1 MQKISCHS
9 CLRCYALAMS
19 LLNTGNAKTRKG
31 EKKGFITYGLHLAP
45 ANLSGFNVCKDASKG
60 CAAACLNTAGRGAM
74 SSVQR
79 ARIAKTL
86 LFFHD
91 KQAFLANL
99 WKEVAKSM
107 KSAEKKG
114 MTPCFRL
121 NLTSDLPWEK
131 IKYNGQNVFAAFPSV
146 QFYDY
151 TKSAERMTSFVNGEM
166 PKNYHLT
173 FSRSETNG
181 AISLAFLRS
190 GGNVAMVFRK
200 SLPTQ
205 YFGHDVVD
213 GDDTDL
219 RFLDGK
225 GKIVG
230 LKEKGL
236 AKKDETGFV
245 LEPA

>member
-1 MQKISCHS
+1 
-9 CLRCYALAMS
+9 MS
-19 LLNTGNAKTRKG
+19 LLNSGNSKTRKG
-31 EKKGFITYGLHLAP
+31 EKKGFTTYGIHLAP
-45 ANLSGFNVCKDASKG
+45 ASLSGFNVCDSSSAG
-60 CAAACLNTAGRGAM
+60 CRWACLNTAGRGAM
-74 SSVQR
+74 TSVQR
-79 ARIAKTL
+79 ARIKKTL
-86 LFFHD
+86 FFFKD
-91 KQAFLANL
+91 KQKFLAEL
-99 WKEVAKSM
+99 WAEITKSI
-107 KSAEKKG
+107 KSSAKKG

-131 IKYNGQNVFAAFPSV
+131 IKFNGQSVMEAFPDV

-151 TKSAERMTSFVNGEM
+151 CKSPERMTKFVNGEM
-166 PKNYHLT
+166 PTNYHLT

-181 AISLAFLRS
+181 ALALAFLRS

-200 SLPTQ
+200 SLPAS
-205 YFGHDVVD
+205 YFGHEVID
-213 GDDTDL
+213 GDETDL

-225 GKIVG
+225 GKIIG

>member
-1 MQKISCHS
+1 
-9 CLRCYALAMS
+9 MS
-19 LLNTGNAKTRKG
+19 LLNSGNAKTRKG

-45 ANLSGFNVCKDASKG
+45 ANLSGFNVCKDASAG

-74 SSVQR
+74 SNVQR
-79 ARIAKTL
+79 ARIAKTR
-86 LFFHD
+86 LFFSD
-91 KQAFLANL
+91 KQKFLSDL
-99 WKEVAKSM
+99 WAEVKKSISSAARKE
-107 KSAEKKG
+107 
-114 MTPCFRL
+114 MTPCLRL

-131 IKYNGQNVFAAFPSV
+131 IKFNGQSVFDAFPEV

-151 TKSAERMTSFVNGEM
+151 TKSAERMTAFLSGLM

-173 FSRSETNG
+173 FSRSEGNHNLCL
-181 AISLAFLRS
+181 SFLQS

-200 SLPTQ
+200 SLPSQ
-205 YFGHDVVD
+205 FQGFAVVD
-213 GDDTDL
+213 GDETDL
-219 RFLDGK
+219 RFMDGA

-245 LEPA
+245 LEPSA

>member
-1 MQKISCHS
+1 
-9 CLRCYALAMS
+9 MS
-19 LLNTGNAKTRKG
+19 LLNSGNAKTRKG

-45 ANLSGFNVCKDASKG
+45 SNLSGFNVCKDASAG

-79 ARIAKTL
+79 ARIAKTR
-86 LFFHD
+86 LFFSD
-91 KQAFLANL
+91 KQKFLSDL
-99 WKEVAKSM
+99 WVEVEKSISSAARKE
-107 KSAEKKG
+107 

-131 IKYNGQNVFAAFPSV
+131 IKFNGQSVLEAFPNV

-151 TKSAERMTSFVNGEM
+151 CKSPERMTQFINGQM

-181 AISLAFLRS
+181 EIALAILKS

-200 SLPTQ
+200 SLPSSF
-205 YFGHDVVD
+205 FGHEVID
-213 GDDTDL
+213 GDETDL
-219 RFLDGK
+219 RFLDGA
-225 GKIVG
+225 GKIIG

>member
-1 MQKISCHS
+1 
-9 CLRCYALAMS
+9 MS
-19 LLNTGNAKTRKG
+19 LLNSGNSKTRKG
-31 EKKGFITYGLHLAP
+31 EKKGFTTYGIHLAP
-45 ANLSGFNVCKDASKG
+45 ASLSGFNVCDSSSAG
-60 CAAACLNTAGRGAM
+60 CRWACLNTAGRGAM
-74 SSVQR
+74 TSVQR
-79 ARIAKTL
+79 ARIKKTL
-86 LFFHD
+86 FFFKD
-91 KQAFLANL
+91 KQKFLAEL
-99 WKEVAKSM
+99 WAEITKSI
-107 KSAEKKG
+107 KSSAKKG

-131 IKYNGQNVFAAFPSV
+131 IKFNGQSVMEAFPDV

-151 TKSAERMTSFVNGEM
+151 CKSPERMTKFVNGEM
-166 PKNYHLT
+166 PANYHLT

-181 AISLAFLRS
+181 ALALAFLRS

-200 SLPTQ
+200 SLPAS
-205 YFGHDVVD
+205 YFGHEVID
-213 GDDTDL
+213 GDETDL

-225 GKIVG
+225 GKIIG

>member
-1 MQKISCHS
+1 MP
-9 CLRCYALAMS
+9 
-19 LLNTGNAKTRKG
+19 LLNFGNAKTRKG

-74 SSVQR
+74 SNVQR
-79 ARIAKTL
+79 ARIAKTR
-86 LFFHD
+86 LFFSD
-91 KQAFLANL
+91 KQKFLSDL
-99 WKEVAKSM
+99 WAEVKKSISSASRKE
-107 KSAEKKG
+107 
-114 MTPCFRL
+114 MTPCLRL

-131 IKYNGQNVFAAFPSV
+131 IKFNGQSIFDAFPSV

-151 TKSAERMTSFVNGEM
+151 TKSPDRMTAFLSGAM

-173 FSRSETNG
+173 FSRSESNG
-181 AISLAFLRS
+181 SIAEAFLAS

-200 SLPTQ
+200 YLPET
-205 YFGHDVVD
+205 FKGFPVID
-213 GDDTDL
+213 GDETDL

-245 LEPA
+245 LEPS

>member
-1 MQKISCHS
+1 
-9 CLRCYALAMS
+9 
-19 LLNTGNAKTRKG
+19 
-31 EKKGFITYGLHLAP
+31 
-45 ANLSGFNVCKDASKG
+45 
-60 CAAACLNTAGRGAM
+60 M

-166 PKNYHLT
+166 PKNYHLRNQWRNLPR
-173 FSRSETNG
+173 FPSFGWQCRNG
-181 AISLAFLRS
+181 FPQVFTDSILR
-190 GGNVAMVFRK
+190 
-200 SLPTQ
+200 T
-205 YFGHDVVD
+205 
-213 GDDTDL
+213 
-219 RFLDGK
+219 
-225 GKIVG
+225 
-230 LKEKGL
+230 
-236 AKKDETGFV
+236 
-245 LEPA
+245 

>member
-1 MQKISCHS
+1 
-9 CLRCYALAMS
+9 
-19 LLNTGNAKTRKG
+19 
-31 EKKGFITYGLHLAP
+31 
-45 ANLSGFNVCKDASKG
+45 
-60 CAAACLNTAGRGAM
+60 M

-151 TKSAERMTSFVNGEM
+151 TKSPDRMTAFLAGEM
-166 PKNYHLT
+166 PSNYHLT
-173 FSRSETNG
+173 FSRSEHNNDLCL
-181 AISLAFLRS
+181 SFLKS

-200 SLPTQ
+200 SLPQ
-205 YFGHDVVD
+205 SFNGFGVVD